1 MTGKQ
6 VRDYIEN
13 ELGCEPVHEVDA
25 LASAI
30 EDMSV
35 ELDHCEFELMELL
48 LQNRPIDNMHTHS
61 YGFHTENGR
70 NIINKLQEKYYEY
83 ESNN

>member
-1 MTGKQ
+1 MTGEQ
-6 VRDYIEN
+6 IREYIEN

-30 EDMSV
+30 EDMAI

-48 LQNRPIDNMHTHS
+48 LHNKPIDAIHTHS
-61 YGFHTENGR
+61 YGFHTANGR
-70 NIINKLQEKYYEY
+70 EIINTLIDKYHEY
-83 ESNN
+83 